1 MEIKIAAITCC
12 KARKEL
18 VPEVP
23 VPGKEEQE
31 PGQMTQEPM
40 VLVLGEPV
48 LGSRVQELAWMVLA
62 QTMQAGM
69 VPACE
74 MMKRV

>member
-1 MEIKIAAITCC
+1 MKIKIAAITCC

-31 PGQMTQEPM
+31 PGQ
-40 VLVLGEPV
+40 GEPV